1 MSNISEDFEDG
12 DVELKDGYL
21 EYQGMLEL
29 QELQKKEEENKNKV
43 QDQK

>member
-1 MSNISEDFEDG
+1 MSNINEDFEDG

-29 QELQKKEEENKNKV
+29 QELQKKEEEKENKV